1 MFRNETDYAYFAA
14 RLGWTPEQYGSLT
27 PVELAFVRK
36 ELETRTVRE
45 SELLQQAV
53 EVAVANVMRKKG
65 RKAAQ
70 LWKKAAGERREPPV
84 AKKEFDALKA
94 AFAGMGRRPRASQP
108 NMKTE

>member
-1 MFRNETDYAYFAA
+1 MFRNEADYAYFAA

-70 LWKKAAGERREPPV
+70 LWKRRRERGASRPSRRRSSTPSRRRSRGWV
-84 AKKEFDALKA
+84 AGPAHHN
-94 AFAGMGRRPRASQP
+94 RI
-108 NMKTE
+108 